1 MRISAY
7 FRLGRTQPTLDFVDV
22 DTRRD
27 TPLFISPTALT
38 MLPSEFGDECVHL
51 VQSFFH
57 KVIELIKDG
66 KNREAEALLSMLR
79 EPNETHLGLSRGER
93 SRGRA
98 LGEGSAHDVWRAL
111 SESEAA
117 QSGLIEDLEDSV
129 LMIEGISIDIISD
142 ITTNIIRAPLI
153 RYTQRMCEF
162 YGIPMQEGVN
172 SGPLWSSRNLAWYHE
187 FVTLPIADDEKLLL
201 VPKVIVR
208 NHLLYSS
215 GEYLRHFV
223 LTHLQKVELD
233 ANSALVQ
240 IVKKGKKDE
249 RRRVTKKSVIQKYGK
264 DKAAIVRET
273 RKKPELLHQYKAIK
287 KREKYLPLTLDD
299 MASLGG
305 QAAPNWDELLSN
317 VLACETG
324 AKDADRYEKAIE
336 ALLTA
341 IFYPNLTNPIP
352 QHEIHEK
359 RKRIDITYTNM
370 ALNGFFSWLAS
381 HYPCAHVFVECKNYK
396 NDPNNPEL
404 DQLAGRFSPS
414 RGKVGLLVCRSFDKK
429 ALFLKRCRDT
439 AQDDRGY
446 IIALDDNDLKLMVE
460 ARKEGQLFSAWPILN
475 ERFRA
480 LVD

>member
-1 MRISAY
+1 
-7 FRLGRTQPTLDFVDV
+7 
-22 DTRRD
+22 
-27 TPLFISPTALT
+27 

-57 KVIELIKDG
+57 KVLELIKDG
-66 KNREAEALLSMLR
+66 QNQEAEALLSVLR
-79 EPNETHLGLSRGER
+79 EPNETHLGLSTGER

-98 LGEGSAHDVWRAL
+98 LGDGSAHDVWRAL

-142 ITTNIIRAPLI
+142 ITTNIIREPLI
-153 RYTQRMCEF
+153 RYTQRMSEF

-172 SGPLWSSRNLAWYHE
+172 SGPLWSSKHLAWYSG

-215 GEYLRHFV
+215 GEYLRHFL

-249 RRRVTKKSVIQKYGK
+249 RRRVTKKSVIEKYGK
-264 DKAAIVRET
+264 SKATIVRET
-273 RKKPELLHQYKAIK
+273 QKNPEVLRKYKSIK

-299 MASLGG
+299 MANLKG
-305 QAAPNWDELLSN
+305 QDAPNWDELLAN
-317 VLACETG
+317 VLACTPG
-324 AKDADRYEKAIE
+324 VVDADQYEKSIE
-336 ALLTA
+336 SLLTA
-341 IFYPNLTNPIP
+341 LLYPNLTNPIP
-352 QHEIHEK
+352 QHAIHEG

-381 HYPCAHVFVECKNYK
+381 HYPSAHVFVECKNY
-396 NDPNNPEL
+396 NSDPRNEEL

-414 RGKVGLLVCRSFDKK
+414 RGKAGLLICRSFEKK
-429 ALFLKRCRDT
+429 DLFLRRCKDT
-439 AQDDRGY
+439 AQDDRGF
-446 IIALDDNDLKLMVE
+446 IIALDDEDLRQMVE
-460 ARKEGQLFSAWPILN
+460 ARKEDQLYSAWPILS
-475 ERFRA
+475 ERFRS